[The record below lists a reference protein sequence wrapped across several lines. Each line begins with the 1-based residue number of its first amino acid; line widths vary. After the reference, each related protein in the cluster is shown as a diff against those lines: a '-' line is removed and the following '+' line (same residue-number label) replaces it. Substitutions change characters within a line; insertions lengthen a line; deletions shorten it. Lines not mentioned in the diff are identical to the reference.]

1 MNKKQIAALALIGM
15 TWCENYK
22 IAIGLSYEDALAETI
37 KEFGISVEQYQEL
50 CRIATK

>member
-1 MNKKQIAALALIGM
+1 MEIKKAQN
-15 TWCENYK
+15 TFTQ
-22 IAIGLSYEDALAETI
+22 YEAMAETI